1 MRGNLWL
8 ESIAA
13 REPTTESV
21 QGMSTTAST
30 LRRFEREKHDYRF
43 LEMFIVIFV
52 VILLISNLV
61 GAKIISLGNLRF
73 AGLDIA
79 IRFGGGNLLF
89 PFTYIFGDVF
99 TEVYGYAGSRRAIW
113 LGFFASILMA
123 VVCSAIVALPAAPEF
138 HEQRAYEVVLG
149 VVPRMV
155 AASLVAY
162 LCGEFV
168 NSFVLA
174 KMKILTQGK
183 HLWTRT
189 IGSTVSGQ
197 FVDSVIFMVVA
208 FAGVL
213 SSSVIWELIYSG
225 YLFKVIYEAAMTP
238 LTYWVVNKLKHAEGV
253 DVYDVDT
260 DFNPFASSSAGAA
273 LVPMGEDSANRMPEQ
288 V

>member
-1 MRGNLWL
+1 
-8 ESIAA
+8 
-13 REPTTESV
+13 
-21 QGMSTTAST
+21 MSTTARA
-30 LRRFEREKHDYRF
+30 LRRFERTNHHYRF

-61 GAKIISLGNLRF
+61 GAKIISLGSLRI

-89 PFTYIFGDVF
+89 PFTYIFGDIF

-123 VVCSAIVALPAAPEF
+123 IVCALIVALPPAPEF
-138 HEQRAYEVVLG
+138 HEQRSYEVVLG

-155 AASLVAY
+155 AASLIAY

-174 KMKILTQGK
+174 KMKIFTKGRY
-183 HLWTRT
+183 LWTRT
-189 IGSTVSGQ
+189 IGSTMSGQ
-197 FVDSVIFMVVA
+197 FVDSIIFMIVA
-208 FAGVL
+208 FAGL
-213 SSSVIWELIYSG
+213 QSLGVIWELIYSG

-238 LTYWVVNKLKHAEGV
+238 LTYWIVNRLKHAEGV
-253 DVYDVDT
+253 DVYDVRT
-260 DFNPFASSSAGAA
+260 DFSPFASGDAGAA
-273 LVPMGEDSANRMPEQ
+273 LVPLGEHFANMQSEHALD
-288 V
+288 

>member
-1 MRGNLWL
+1 
-8 ESIAA
+8 
-13 REPTTESV
+13 
-21 QGMSTTAST
+21 MSTTASV
-30 LRRFEREKHDYRF
+30 LHRFERQKHDYRF

-123 VVCSAIVALPAAPEF
+123 AVCALIVALPPAPEF
-138 HEQRAYEVVLG
+138 HEQRAYEIVLG

-155 AASLVAY
+155 AASLIAY

-174 KMKILTQGK
+174 KMKILTKGR

-189 IGSTVSGQ
+189 IGSTVAGQ
-197 FVDSVIFMVVA
+197 FADSVIFMVVA
-208 FAGVL
+208 FAWVQSPG
-213 SSSVIWELIYSG
+213 VIWELIYSG
-225 YLFKVIYEAAMTP
+225 YLFKVIYEAVMTP
-238 LTYWVVNKLKHAEGV
+238 LTYWIVNRLKHAEGV
-253 DVYDVDT
+253 DVYDIET
-260 DFNPFASSSAGAA
+260 NFSPFASGTAGAA
-273 LVPMGEDSANRMPEQ
+273 FVPIGEDFTNKIAEEALD
-288 V
+288 

>member
-1 MRGNLWL
+1 MH
-8 ESIAA
+8 
-13 REPTTESV
+13 
-21 QGMSTTAST
+21 
-30 LRRFEREKHDYRF
+30 RFERQKHDYRF

-73 AGLDIA
+73 SGLDIA

-89 PFTYIFGDVF
+89 PFTYIFGDIF

-123 VVCSAIVALPAAPEF
+123 VICALIVALPPAPEF
-138 HEQRAYEVVLG
+138 REQRAYAVVLG

-155 AASLVAY
+155 AASLIAY

-174 KMKILTQGK
+174 KMKILTKGK

-189 IGSTVSGQ
+189 IGSTVAGQ

-208 FAGVL
+208 FAWVQ
-213 SSSVIWELIYSG
+213 SSGVIWELIYSG
-225 YLFKVIYEAAMTP
+225 YLFKVVYEAAMTP
-238 LTYWVVNKLKHAEGV
+238 LTYWIVNRLKHAEGV
-253 DVYDVDT
+253 DVYDVET
-260 DFNPFASSSAGAA
+260 NFSPFASGDAGAA
-273 LVPMGEDSANRMPEQ
+273 FLPIGEGFTNKETEEGFD
-288 V
+288 

>member
-1 MRGNLWL
+1 
-8 ESIAA
+8 
-13 REPTTESV
+13 
-21 QGMSTTAST
+21 MSTTARA
-30 LRRFEREKHDYRF
+30 LHRFERANHHYRF

-61 GAKIISLGNLRF
+61 GAKIISLGSLRI

-89 PFTYIFGDVF
+89 PFTYIFGDIF

-123 VVCSAIVALPAAPEF
+123 IVCALIVALPPAPEF
-138 HEQRAYEVVLG
+138 HEQRSYEVVLG

-155 AASLVAY
+155 AASLIAY

-174 KMKILTQGK
+174 KMKIFTKGR

-189 IGSTVSGQ
+189 IGSTMAGQ
-197 FVDSVIFMVVA
+197 FVDSIIFMVVA
-208 FAGVL
+208 FAGL
-213 SSSVIWELIYSG
+213 QGLGTIWELIYSG
-225 YLFKVIYEAAMTP
+225 YLFKVVYEAGMTP
-238 LTYWVVNKLKHAEGV
+238 LTYWIVNRLKHAEGV
-253 DVYDVDT
+253 DVYDVKT
-260 DFNPFASSSAGAA
+260 DFSPFASGDAGAA
-273 LVPMGEDSANRMPEQ
+273 FVPIGERFTKMQSEQ
-288 V
+288 ALD